1 MKISRFYTLSRP
13 KHLENILAVSMVVTS
28 SSEQL
33 AATFLKVGNQQFHNY
48 MSLFYLSFLDNLIV
62 LERIPFWPNRFH
74 KCNTFHKSIFWYMTC
89 RYNNEIRNVVFISV
103 FKYSRFNGSA
113 CIFHGKWVQMYF
125 WVFADADNRSRCVR
139 EPFDTFAMSRVPCF
153 NLSTVITILS
163 TFDNVTTKPY
173 I

>member
-62 LERIPFWPNRFH
+62 LERIPF
-74 KCNTFHKSIFWYMTC
+74 
-89 RYNNEIRNVVFISV
+89 
-103 FKYSRFNGSA
+103 
-113 CIFHGKWVQMYF
+113 
-125 WVFADADNRSRCVR
+125 
-139 EPFDTFAMSRVPCF
+139 
-153 NLSTVITILS
+153 
-163 TFDNVTTKPY
+163 
-173 I
+173 